1 MQGRVS
7 SALKNL
13 TSGPCVGVHKINDD
27 AINTL
32 KQIHGKPS
40 PILENTLLND
50 PVNEVLPCY
59 FDNIDEELVSK
70 ASSLTKGADRLSQ
83 LDAMQYHHLLSSCK
97 YKVENKKLKTKIAIL
112 TLDPLV
118 LEAYLSCQ
126 LIPSG

>member
-1 MQGRVS
+1 M
-7 SALKNL
+7 
-13 TSGPCVGVHKINDD
+13 TSDPCVGVHKINDD
-27 AINTL
+27 ANNTL
-32 KQIHGKPS
+32 KQKHAKPS
-40 PILENTLLND
+40 PILENTPLNHPHHP